1 MINSSY
7 YTLITEQKNDIL
19 INLKV
24 IGKIGPG
31 DKINTKK
38 KHFDKDNTS
47 WYQPFL
53 RLYRGDSRECSI
65 NQVNCLINEANN
77 LITVAIKSKQ
87 TFRLHPFG
95 GTQDTENRRT
105 PPRRGGG
112 TFGYTPSGV
121 HTAPTGRNL
130 WFHTAASPP
139 PTKPFGVLPI
149 ISIVKNYKSLF
160 ILLFVITFFIFG
172 VVLTNQI
179 PKINQKC
186 AETAR

>member
-1 MINSSY
+1 MVELVDSHLIVPKTMKPSSFP
-7 YTLITEQKNDIL
+7 K
-19 INLKV
+19 
-24 IGKIGPG
+24 
-31 DKINTKK
+31 
-38 KHFDKDNTS
+38 
-47 WYQPFL
+47 
-53 RLYRGDSRECSI
+53 SI
-65 NQVNCLINEANN
+65 SNGHTAP
-77 LITVAIKSKQ
+77 T
-87 TFRLHPFG
+87 G
-95 GTQDTENRRT
+95 RRT
-105 PPRRGGG
+105 PRIGG